1 MRKVLPWI
9 YLALALLGAVLPW
22 RANLE
27 FIAAS
32 GGQAFDLPR
41 FIAHASSTAAARS
54 LSSDLLI
61 GASAVSLWI
70 CTEGPRLKIRAWW
83 VAILVSFSVSF
94 ACGAPLFLFLRE
106 RHLLAQES
114 EPAS

>member
-27 FIAAS
+27 FIAES

-41 FIAHASSTAAARS
+41 FIADASSTAAARS

-83 VAILVSFSVSF
+83 VALLVSFSVSF
-94 ACGAPLFLFLRE
+94 ACGAPLFLLLRE
-106 RHLLAQES
+106 RLLLAQES

>member
-9 YLALALLGAVLPW
+9 YLALAVLGAVLPW

-27 FIAAS
+27 FIAES

-41 FIAHASSTAAARS
+41 FIADASSTAAARS

-61 GASAVSLWI
+61 GASAISLWI
-70 CTEGPRLKIRAWW
+70 CNEGPRLQIRAWW
-83 VAILVSFSVSF
+83 VAST
-94 ACGAPLFLFLRE
+94 ACSG
-106 RHLLAQES
+106 LAFPVGVKPTVEGTD
-114 EPAS
+114 